1 MIIMPA
7 IDIRKGKCVM
17 LTQGKVEK
25 ETIFS
30 QHPVRTAQQW
40 VSCGAQR
47 LHIVDLDGA
56 FSGRPVN
63 LDIVQSIRRAVQVPI
78 QLGGGIRD
86 MDTLKHIIS
95 DGIDYAIIGTAAV
108 KNPAFLKKA
117 LNKYGDRI
125 VVAVDARQGEVT
137 VSGWTDRTHMNVKDV
152 AEDLMKNGVKT
163 ILYTDVEKDGM
174 MQGPNWD
181 GIRALCDS
189 VPLAVITSGGFSTI
203 QDIQKLSAMNISNV
217 YGVVIGKAL
226 YTGDIKLEEAIKQF
240 GLC

>member
-56 FSGRPVN
+56 FSGRSVN
-63 LDIVQSIRRAVQVPI
+63 CDIVQSIRKAVQVPI

-95 DGIDYAIIGTAAV
+95 DGIDYAIIGTAAI

-152 AEDLMKNGVKT
+152 AGDLMKNGVKT

-189 VPLAVITSGGFSTI
+189 VPLAVIASGGFSTI

-226 YTGDIKLEEAIKQF
+226 YTGDINLKEAIKQVHN
-240 GLC
+240 

>member
-30 QHPVRTAQQW
+30 QHPVRIAQQW

-56 FSGRPVN
+56 FSGRSVN
-63 LDIVQSIRRAVQVPI
+63 CDIVQSIRKAVQVPI

-125 VVAVDARQGEVT
+125 VVAVDAWQGEVT

-152 AEDLMKNGVKT
+152 AGDLMKNGVKT

-189 VPLAVITSGGFSTI
+189 VPLAVIASGGFSTI

-226 YTGDIKLEEAIKQF
+226 YTGDINLEEAIKQVHN
-240 GLC
+240 

>member
-56 FSGRPVN
+56 FSGRSVN
-63 LDIVQSIRRAVQVPI
+63 LDIVQSIRKAVQVPI

-95 DGIDYAIIGTAAV
+95 DGIDYAIIGTAAI

-189 VPLAVITSGGFSTI
+189 VPLAVIASGGFSTI

-226 YTGDIKLEEAIKQF
+226 YTGDINLEEAIKRF
-240 GLC
+240 SE

>member
-30 QHPVRTAQQW
+30 QHPVRIAQQW

-56 FSGRPVN
+56 FSGRSVN
-63 LDIVQSIRRAVQVPI
+63 CDIVQSIRKAVQVPI

-189 VPLAVITSGGFSTI
+189 VPLAVIASGGFSTI

-226 YTGDIKLEEAIKQF
+226 YTGDINLKEAIKQVHN
-240 GLC
+240 